1 MRFLFASTRGAAHI
15 APLVPFALACKRAG
29 HEVLVAA
36 PHSAWAHVARAG
48 LPFAG
53 FDEPPAEELAPIWA
67 RVRDADPDPDEQN
80 RIVLAE
86 IFHDAFPRYAYPGL
100 LALARRMRPDV
111 ILHETEEHASARVA
125 TALGIPTWRIECYL
139 SAFKADSGPFLTLS
153 PASFDPRPGA
163 IRFRVRPAREA
174 PLQDWWAGSRAPLVY
189 VSFGSTAAGNG
200 FFPDLYQQAAH
211 ALGGLN
217 ARVLMTLGI
226 EVDPAELGPL
236 PGNVHVERWVP
247 QSVVMRE
254 AAAMVGHG
262 GSASTLAAMAA
273 GVPLAAIP
281 LYADQPVNAARVAEL
296 GAGIMLDGADRLTD
310 AVPALLGDPLYR
322 DGARFIANEIAR
334 HSAVDEVVW
343 FLDETTRRPLSA

>member
-15 APLVPFALACKRAG
+15 APLVPFARACKRAG
-29 HEVLVAA
+29 HDVLLAA
-36 PHSAWAHVARAG
+36 PHSAWEHVARAG

-53 FDEPPAEELAPIWA
+53 FDEPSDEELAPIWA
-67 RVRDADPDPDEQN
+67 RVREATPDEQN
-80 RIVLAE
+80 RIVLSE
-86 IFHDAFPRYAYPGL
+86 VFHDAYPRHAFPGL

-111 ILHETEEHASARVA
+111 ILRETEEHASTRVA
-125 TALGIPTWRIECYL
+125 EALGLPTWRIECYL
-139 SAFKADSGPFLTLS
+139 SAFQDDPGPFLTLS

-163 IRFRVRPAREA
+163 IRFRTRPERQA

-200 FFPDLYQQAAH
+200 FFPELYREAAH
-211 ALGGLN
+211 ALGGLDV
-217 ARVLMTLGI
+217 RVLMTLGN
-226 EVDPAELGPL
+226 EVDPAELGPV

-247 QSVVMRE
+247 QGAVMPE

-273 GVPLAAIP
+273 GVPLACVP

-296 GAGIMLDGADRLTD
+296 GAGVRLNGVDDLAD
-310 AVPALLGDPLYR
+310 AVAALIGDPLYR
-322 DGARFIANEIAR
+322 DGARHVAREIAR
-334 HSAVDEVVW
+334 HTPVDNAPW
-343 FLDETTRRPLSA
+343 FLRADTLAA